1 MHQIKTYIAVRDR
14 QLENRLYAIARAA
27 HYAVSPITR
36 DAIIN
41 DCRSFEPLFIV
52 EETYRSILR
61 LIEFHNS
68 CLFNFLPTVVVTSDR
83 VTFAPEVS
91 FRFPYKYFVAEKT
104 KVSDLLL
111 DILALFDEFRRTK
124 HQEHLLRLQRAI
136 GEVAIESQNELR
148 TILDHALTGI
158 CDLVF
163 AARGSFMLLN
173 EAGNLVVE
181 ASTKKN
187 IVGIEVPYS
196 PSSPAWYALKSG
208 EPLFCEDIARDERFA
223 KKGEGYAKDYFLIVP
238 IVCGDRVL
246 GVFNLT
252 DKMVSLLF
260 DRADLV
266 RIRGILRLL
275 VPLIMLRHR
284 GAIIAGK

>member
-1 MHQIKTYIAVRDR
+1 MHQIKTYIAVRDH

-27 HYAVSPITR
+27 HYAVSPVTK

-52 EETYRSILR
+52 EENYRSILR

-83 VTFAPEVS
+83 ATFSSEIP
-91 FRFPYKYFVAEKT
+91 FRFPYKYFVVEKT

-111 DILALFDEFRRTK
+111 DILALLDEFRRTK
-124 HQEHLLRLQRAI
+124 QQEHLLRLQRTI
-136 GEVAIESQNELR
+136 SEVTIEHQNDLR
-148 TILDHALTGI
+148 TILDRTLTEI

-173 EAGNLVVE
+173 KAGNLVVE
-181 ASTKKN
+181 AATKKN
-187 IVGIEVPYS
+187 IIGIEVPYA

-208 EPLFCEDIARDERFA
+208 EPLFCEDIAKDARFM
-223 KKGEGYAKDYFLIVP
+223 KKDGGYAKDYFLIVP
-238 IVCGDRVL
+238 IVCGKQTIGVL
-246 GVFNLT
+246 NLT

-266 RIRGILRLL
+266 RIRSFLRLL
-275 VPLIMLRHR
+275 APLVALRR
-284 GAIIAGK
+284 QNEFC